1 MFRVLKPDGKLV
13 ILDPFT
19 NGPLRK
25 ALCAILDILYDENGT
40 NLFTQ
45 EQMYQM
51 FDMAGFSHIVQ
62 KTYWGYK
69 LLTVGVKTCEIHP
82 TLER

>member
-62 KTYWGYK
+62 KNILG
-69 LLTVGVKTCEIHP
+69 L
-82 TLER
+82 